1 LKQSKRDVLEV
12 RKGTECGLS
21 FTDFEDLKQDDLIQM
36 YQEIEKPG
44 TL

>member
-1 LKQSKRDVLEV
+1 LKQGKRDVLEI

-21 FTDFEDLKQDDLIQM
+21 FADFEDLRQDDLIQM

-44 TL
+44 IL